1 MTENIRT
8 FVAKYMPQTN
18 TKPARVL
25 ITDLRFRKS
34 VVISYHASKETA
46 SEKVAAE
53 YREQKG
59 IKIEY
64 FSEAKDYMMLHSKN
78 FETQIKI
85 GI

>member
-1 MTENIRT
+1 MTETIRT
-8 FVAKYMPQTN
+8 FVAKYVPQTN

-34 VVISYHASKETA
+34 VVISYHASKHTA
-46 SEKVAAE
+46 TEKVAAE
-53 YREQKG
+53 YLEQKG

-64 FSEAKDYMMLHSKN
+64 FSEAKGYMMLHSKN
-78 FETQIKI
+78 FNTQIKI